1 MIDGVNRFS
10 VKTKSLLVVSV
21 LIGLFSQQVTGANYW
36 YRQGSEGDCSWDGA
50 VWYWSKG
57 STDYLSEKSY
67 HDFGQ
72 DALWVN
78 TSTEEYPLRVTNG
91 ISAVA
96 QTLVIGD
103 AAEYS
108 PVLKVESGG
117 SVTVK
122 DLHIGRRSNGRLL
135 LEGGTAVVTNTCKL
149 GEQDCSGEIV
159 ISNGI
164 IVLTKEQGN
173 TDANLYMGSASGGFG
188 TIRGW
193 GVMKNDKNAAARIM
207 LAEGKIIG
215 DGFGE
220 QKELDLHTIASIRS
234 VLDVNTGEASTV
246 PSDTA
251 NGWYAVNKGAV
262 LFPRTWF
269 AKGTTGSGSLGA
281 FSGDA
286 DNAFVNSVKIET
298 ISMPSITGGLRFQ
311 GGIFAEDRDDV
322 HVESLPANR
331 NVVGIWKLGLFGNQD
346 DNPNSVRFT
355 SCSLTFRYDQ
365 TKVRKGDNIE
375 LLRWENSGWVSVA
388 KSIVTDDFKISAE
401 NLSYLVEERYNA
413 GTFALIRKSKGLT
426 VAIR

>member
-21 LIGLFSQQVTGANYW
+21 LIGFFSQQAVGANYW
-36 YRQGSEGDCSWDGA
+36 YRQGSEGDCSWDGK
-50 VWYWSKG
+50 VWYWG
-57 STDYLSEKSY
+57 SGTLTTKSYKDFGADYLAVST
-67 HDFGQ
+67 
-72 DALWVN
+72 A
-78 TSTEEYPLRVTNG
+78 TEECPLRVTNG
-91 ISAVA
+91 IPAVA

-103 AAEYS
+103 AAGDEYS
-108 PVLKVESGG
+108 PVLKVEGGG

-122 DLHIGRRSNGRLL
+122 DLHIGKKANGRLL
-135 LEGGTAVVTNTCKL
+135 LEGGTAVVTNTCNL

-159 ISNGI
+159 ISNGTF
-164 IVLTKEQGN
+164 VLSKEQGD
-173 TDANLYMGSASGGFG
+173 TGANLYMGSASGGCG

-193 GVMKNDKNAAARIM
+193 GVMKRDVNAAARIM

-215 DGFGE
+215 DGFGS

-234 VLDVNTGEASTV
+234 VWDVNAGKASTV

-269 AKGTTGSGSLGA
+269 AKGKTGSGSLGA

-322 HVESLPANR
+322 HVESLPVNR
-331 NVVGIWKLGLFGNQD
+331 NVVGIWKLGLFNNRD
-346 DNPNSVRFT
+346 DNQNSVKFD

-375 LLRWENSGWVSVA
+375 LLRWENSGWVRVA

-401 NLSYLVEERYNA
+401 NLSWLDGERYNA
-413 GTFALIRKSKGLT
+413 GTFALIRKSKGLI
-426 VAIR
+426 VAIY

>member
-1 MIDGVNRFS
+1 MIGRMNRYS
-10 VKTKSLLVVSV
+10 MKTKSLLAVAV

-36 YRQGSEGDCSWDGA
+36 YRQDSGNYCSWDGA

-57 STDYLSEKSY
+57 STSYLSGKPYDQFGADYLAVST
-67 HDFGQ
+67 
-72 DALWVN
+72 A
-78 TSTEEYPLRVTNG
+78 TEECPLRVTNG
-91 ISAVA
+91 IPAVA

-103 AAEYS
+103 AAGYS

-122 DLHIGRRSNGRLL
+122 DLHIGKKANGRLL
-135 LEGGTAVVTNTCKL
+135 LEGGTAVVTNTCNL

-173 TDANLYMGSASGGFG
+173 TGANLYMGSASGGFG

-246 PSDTA
+246 PSDTE

-269 AKGTTGSGSLGA
+269 NATSYNGFVGA
-281 FSGDA
+281 YGNTDA
-286 DNAFVNSVKIET
+286 STNFVNSVNFVV
-298 ISMPSITGGLRFQ
+298 GGTSGHCRFQ
-311 GGIFAEDRDDV
+311 GGVFAEDRDDV
-322 HVESLPANR
+322 HADALPSNSG
-331 NVVGIWKLGLFGNQD
+331 VVGIWKLGLFTNND
-346 DNPNSVRFT
+346 TPSPKSFATCR
-355 SCSLTFRYDQ
+355 LTFRYDH
-365 TKVRKGDNIE
+365 TKTKSGDKLA
-375 LLRWENSGWVSVA
+375 LLRWENSMWVKVA
-388 KSIVTDDFKISAE
+388 ETVVSDGETYRISMGSRSC
-401 NLSYLVEERYNA
+401 LTSEEYNA
-413 GTFALIRKSKGLT
+413 GTFALVRMVKGLMIT
-426 VAIR
+426 VR